1 MKDKREAA
9 KKMIQFNRRRVI
21 YLFAFVALIM
31 VLNIGFSPD
40 GSSRQMLVAAEK
52 KTDILFL
59 KGKFIM
65 KDKKGA
71 IVISTDEKKCHCP
84 HYYR

>member
-1 MKDKREAA
+1 MQNFASTKS
-9 KKMIQFNRRRVI
+9 IF
-21 YLFAFVALIM
+21 YLLLFIATTFLVNLE
-31 VLNIGFSPD
+31 VSTRPG
-40 GSSRQMLVAAEK
+40 GMLVAASK

-59 KGKFIM
+59 KGKFIL

-71 IVISTDEKKCHCP
+71 IVISDDKKPCECS

>member
-1 MKDKREAA
+1 MQSRG
-9 KKMIQFNRRRVI
+9 NTRSST
-21 YLFAFVALIM
+21 YLLAFVAITL
-31 VLNIGFSPD
+31 VLMLNVALD
-40 GSSRQMLVAAEK
+40 GQSGRGVMLASAEK

-65 KDKKGA
+65 KNKKGS
-71 IVISTDEKKCHCP
+71 IVIADEKKCHCP